1 MSNYLNKTLAVNI
14 STNQLKSFCRLV
26 VTSFVL
32 FHSAKTVAAAPDLQA
47 AVNQQTKPAHWSGLP
62 LLAEEA
68 TKRGH
73 ELPLPIGVSLF
84 YNNIDADYVADNDF
98 QVQVDGGLLG
108 FRGPNDY
115 VIPAEDVSITGSD
128 RSVQLKIDAWILP
141 FWNVYALLGYTEGR
155 KDIRAK
161 LDNVEGLPCDD
172 ACNGIVLP
180 IPIEYTAKN
189 YGIGT
194 VLAGQIDPIIGDTPV
209 IVMAVG
215 AIVNANTDTTD
226 SVIKTKLA
234 SIRVG
239 QRYDIG
245 SDKLA
250 WFLGFSHQSVNQNVT
265 GDYSFVGT
273 DLAPLMEEVKFD
285 IDLAKKE
292 TKNMSVSLNYDFGH
306 RNEWNLYAEYGF
318 LNWQHLIIGVGRR
331 F

>member
-1 MSNYLNKTLAVNI
+1 MINDLNNI
-14 STNQLKSFCRLV
+14 SKTRRSMTKSLLSLPLCFFL
-26 VTSFVL
+26 TYSL
-32 FHSAKTVAAAPDLQA
+32 SSHAAEPDVQT
-47 AVNQQTKPAHWSGLP
+47 AVNQLTKPAHWSGLP
-62 LLAEEA
+62 LLADEA

-73 ELPLPIGVSLF
+73 DLPLPIGVSLF

-115 VIPAEDVSITGSD
+115 VVPAEDVSITGSD

-194 VLAGQIDPIIGDTPV
+194 VLAGKIDPIIGDTPV

-292 TKNMSVSLNYDFGH
+292 TKNMSVSINYDFGP
-306 RNEWNLYAEYGF
+306 RNEWNLYTEYGF